1 MYTCKVL
8 WFVAS
13 TINHYRHIAHV
24 DNEDYRLFPF
34 YGHQYFVADVTLR
47 DKLFLKS
54 RRDPNTFNDKEIN
67 ELLKD
72 WFSNHLDLD
81 KSKLSREAKLIL

>member
-1 MYTCKVL
+1 LANKIGEELKVDTVGQL
-8 WFVAS
+8 
-13 TINHYRHIAHV
+13 
-24 DNEDYRLFPF
+24 
-34 YGHQYFVADVTLR
+34 ADKITQENY
-47 DKLFLKS
+47 LKS
-54 RRDPNTFNDKEIN
+54 RRDPSTFNDKEIN